1 MHLSFVMII
10 IISALA
16 QSCSW
21 VIRKKLLKLQKVDRK
36 TVIVAESI
44 IITSVLFTYI
54 YITSDVKQIY
64 KEFFK
69 ISKKEYFYLFLV
81 GLCVV
86 GPLLGIF
93 YLMNKIDISTLS
105 PSLSILRII
114 MLTIFGWTLFGEKMS
129 RKKLVAIILMIFG
142 VLLIMHDEK

>member
-1 MHLSFVMII
+1 MHLSFIAII
-10 IISALA
+10 IMSAFA

-21 VIRKKLLKLQKVDRK
+21 MIRKKLLKMQQVDRK

-54 YITSDVKQIY
+54 YFTSDVKQIY
-64 KEFFK
+64 KGFFK
-69 ISKKEYFYLFLV
+69 ISKEEYFYLFLV

-105 PSLSILRII
+105 PSLSILRIV
-114 MLTIFGWTLFGEKMS
+114 MLTIFGWTLFGEKIS
-129 RKKLVAIILMIFG
+129 IKKLVAIILMIFG
-142 VLLIMHDEK
+142 VLLIMHEK

>member
-1 MHLSFVMII
+1 MHFSFMMII
-10 IISALA
+10 IVSALA

-21 VIRKKLLKLQKVDRK
+21 AIRKKLLKLQKVDRK
-36 TVIVAESI
+36 TVIVAESL
-44 IITSVLFTYI
+44 IITTVLFTYI
-54 YITSDVKQIY
+54 YFTSDVKQIY

-69 ISKKEYFYLFLV
+69 ITKEEYFYLFLV

-114 MLTIFGWTLFGEKMS
+114 MLSIFGWTLFGEQMS

-142 VLLIMHDEK
+142 VLLIMHEK